1 MKDAT
6 MLSDW
11 RTVQLFLS
19 EDGIAEVEVDALRPY
34 QARCNCKAGAA
45 KGKCAHIKRVREV
58 MDANNGHYTVH
69 IPVEIEEEEADL
81 AMEDAESFRKFIIKY
96 GKVEVL

>member
-19 EDGIAEVEVDALRPY
+19 EDGIAEVEVDALNPY
-34 QARCNCKAGAA
+34 HARCSCKGG
-45 KGKCAHIKRVREV
+45 KNKSKCAHVKHVREI
-58 MDANNGHYTVH
+58 MDDNNGHYTVN
-69 IPVEIEEEEADL
+69 IPVEISEEEADE
-81 AMEDAESFRKFIIKY
+81 AMNSAEAFRSFIIKY
-96 GKVEVL
+96 AKVEVI

>member
-34 QARCNCKAGAA
+34 QARCNCKAGA

-69 IPVEIEEEEADL
+69 IPVEIEEDEADL

>member
-19 EDGIAEVEVDALRPY
+19 NEGVAEVEVDALRPY
-34 QARCNCKAGAA
+34 QARCNCKGGKN
-45 KGKCAHIKRVREV
+45 KGKCAHVKYVREI
-58 MDANNGHYTVH
+58 MDENNGHYTVT
-69 IPVEIEEEEADL
+69 IPVEVDEEVADEAM
-81 AMEDAESFRKFIIKY
+81 ASAEAFREFIIRY